1 MSRYSETLKKLS
13 DLEKHYKML
22 GMMMPIDS
30 STNEYYQN
38 RLQISNC
45 QIREIKASLLTQL
58 EELMTMARSVTLPID
73 FEDWNAQDESGW
85 SVAHEAALC
94 KNLPKDFGKVYP
106 ELYGELTGH
115 GNTVADIVYYKSIPE

>member
-1 MSRYSETLKKLS
+1 MSTYSETLKELF

-73 FEDWNAQDESGW
+73 FEDWNAQDESGC